1 MPCTG
6 RTNQALRAE
15 MSTRRQACRLVSLLS
30 SRPCEAAE
38 GLEAVEVTLVP
49 ARSLP
54 QRKGG
59 REPQTLSFL
68 RRSYPRSIDHL
79 LGVHR
84 RAPAALVFGRGR
96 VRTLCH

>member
-1 MPCTG
+1 MLYTG

-15 MSTRRQACRLVSLLS
+15 MSTRRQACRLVLLLS
-30 SRPCEAAE
+30 ARPHEAME
-38 GLEAVEVTLVP
+38 GLETVEVTRVL

-59 REPQTLSFL
+59 RDPQMLPIS

-84 RAPAALVFGRGR
+84 RPPAAQVFGLGR
-96 VRTLCH
+96 ARTLCH